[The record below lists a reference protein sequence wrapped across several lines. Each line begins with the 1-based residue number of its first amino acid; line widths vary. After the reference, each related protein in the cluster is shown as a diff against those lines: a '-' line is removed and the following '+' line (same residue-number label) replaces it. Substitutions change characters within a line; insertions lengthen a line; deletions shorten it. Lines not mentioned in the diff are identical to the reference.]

1 MPALSFIAAQAE
13 SAVGHLPEARQ
24 SALTQALTG
33 VCEAHWRELR
43 GPEPATAL
51 GHVLWSVTPP
61 LADLFVDM
69 YAAGDPR
76 LDDVLQGHKPVLGL
90 ALLVLERIAHG
101 DAEGAR
107 VAYEA
112 MMVFETDAAAASYAN
127 AVAAV
132 LQGRLAWPPS
142 HRHTPQPPLWK
153 ALALVAAHTGR
164 CDLKAIIE
172 VIRLLAAGP
181 PRADQP
187 EDESLE
193 RLRNVLLYE
202 HGMRFIGID
211 EREILFEQHGHAHKP
226 ATIKHAEDALI
237 EIRQTWLARPPVGAQ

>member
-1 MPALSFIAAQAE
+1 MPALSFVATQAE
-13 SAVGHLPEARQ
+13 SVVGRLPEARQ
-24 SALTQALTG
+24 SALTQALAG
-33 VCEAHWRELR
+33 LCEIRWRELR
-43 GPEPATAL
+43 GSEPDSMLAHA
-51 GHVLWSVTPP
+51 LWSVTPP

-69 YAAGDPR
+69 YAAGDSR

-90 ALLVLERIAHG
+90 ALLVLEQIAHG

-112 MMVFETDAAAASYAN
+112 MMVFESDAAASSYAK
-127 AVAAV
+127 AIAAA
-132 LQGRLAWPPS
+132 LRGQLMWPPA

-153 ALALVAAHTGR
+153 ALAFVAAHTGR

-172 VIRLLAAGP
+172 VIRLLAAAPLSAG
-181 PRADQP
+181 QP
-187 EDESLE
+187 MDESLE
-193 RLRNVLLYE
+193 RLCNVLLYE
-202 HGMRFIGID
+202 QGLRFIGID

-237 EIRQTWLARPPVGAQ
+237 EIRQAWLARPPVSAQ

>member
-13 SAVGHLPEARQ
+13 SVVGHLPEARQ
-24 SALTQALTG
+24 SALAQALAG
-33 VCEAHWRELR
+33 LCETRWHELR
-43 GPEPATAL
+43 GPEPASMLDHA
-51 GHVLWSVTPP
+51 LWSVTPP

-90 ALLVLERIAHG
+90 ALLVLEQIARG

-107 VAYEA
+107 LAYEA
-112 MMVFETDAAAASYAN
+112 MMVFESDAAAASYATTI
-127 AVAAV
+127 ATA
-132 LQGRLAWPPS
+132 LRGRLAWPPS
-142 HRHTPQPPLWK
+142 HRHIPQPPLWK

-172 VIRLLAAGP
+172 VIRLLVGGAPSAG
-181 PRADQP
+181 QP
-187 EDESLE
+187 VDESLE

-202 HGMRFIGID
+202 HGMHFIGID
-211 EREILFEQHGHAHKP
+211 EREIFFEQHGHAHKP
-226 ATIKHAEDALI
+226 ATIKHVEDALI
-237 EIRQTWLARPPVGAQ
+237 EIRQAWLAGPPVSVH